1 MTLTCSAWARRLA
14 EPLAGTT
21 PEAQG
26 WLLVELPGPWGR
38 DAAVDHRH
46 GPTITE
52 IADLPENVRFQAI
65 RRPDRLEPP
74 SLRVILANSGPNPW
88 AASVEVAAL
97 ADLADVPVHAALQD
111 TAPDWGSPVRD
122 PLYLV
127 CTHARR
133 DRCCAT
139 FGRPI
144 FDALTEVRGEAVWET
159 SHTGGHR
166 FAANLLVLPDGLLYG
181 GLSPFDVA
189 HVMEAYEDG
198 DLSLPHLRGRSRFPK
213 IAQAAEVALR
223 HELDLT
229 AIDALSLMAVDGAV
243 VRFRAGD
250 AVYDVAMREET
261 LEPHPVSCG
270 ADPTEPI
277 AWQMAAISPSTAPG

>member
-21 PEAQG
+21 PEARG

-38 DAAVDHRH
+38 DAAADHRL
-46 GPTITE
+46 GPVVTDVV
-52 IADLPENVRFQAI
+52 DLPEGVRFQAI

-74 SLRVILANSGPNPW
+74 SLRVVLANSGPRPW
-88 AASVEVAAL
+88 AVAGELTELAHLAEVPVGAAL
-97 ADLADVPVHAALQD
+97 DERPPEWGTPVDV
-111 TAPDWGSPVRD
+111 

-181 GLSPFDVA
+181 GLTPFDVA

-198 DLSLPHLRGRSRFPK
+198 DLSLPHLRGRSRFPR

-229 AIDALSLMAVDGAV
+229 AIDALELVAVDGGAV
-243 VRFRAGD
+243 TFRADG
-250 AVYDVAMREET
+250 AVHVVTMREEI

-270 ADPTEPI
+270 ADPTEPT
-277 AWQMAAISPSTAPG
+277 AWQVVAISPSAAPA

>member
-21 PEAQG
+21 PEAHG

-46 GPTITE
+46 GPAVTDIV
-52 IADLPENVRFQAI
+52 DLPDNVRFQAI

-74 SLRVILANSGPNPW
+74 ALRVVLANSGPRPW
-88 AASVEVAAL
+88 AVAA
-97 ADLADVPVHAALQD
+97 DLTDLTDLGDVPVGAALED
-111 TAPDWGSPVRD
+111 GPPTWGEPID
-122 PLYLV
+122 GPLYLV

-144 FDALTEVRGEAVWET
+144 FDALIDVRGEAVWET

-166 FAANLLVLPDGLLYG
+166 FAANLLVLPDGLLFG
-181 GLSPFDVA
+181 GLSPFEAA
-189 HVMEAYEDG
+189 HVVTSFEDG
-198 DLSLPHLRGRSRFPK
+198 DVSLPHLRGRSRFPQ

-223 HELDLT
+223 HDLDLT
-229 AIDALSLMAVDGAV
+229 AIDALELVAVDAAAV
-243 VRFRAGD
+243 TFRVGED
-250 AVYDVAMREET
+250 LHRVTMREEI

-270 ADPTEPI
+270 AEPTEPA
-277 AWQMAAISPSTAPG
+277 AWHMTTITTQG